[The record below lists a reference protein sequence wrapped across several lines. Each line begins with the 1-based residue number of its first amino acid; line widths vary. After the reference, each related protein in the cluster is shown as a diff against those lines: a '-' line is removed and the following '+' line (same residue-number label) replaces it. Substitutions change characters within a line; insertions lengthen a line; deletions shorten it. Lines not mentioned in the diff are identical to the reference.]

1 MGHPWMLGEAN
12 TEHLPQVQE
21 NIKKFKS
28 KVRVVM
34 NALKVVG
41 LMNTLRMNK

>member
-1 MGHPWMLGEAN
+1 MEHPWMLGEAN
-12 TEHLPQVQE
+12 REHLPQVQS

-34 NALKVVG
+34 NALKAVH
-41 LMNTLRMNK
+41 LMETLKMNK